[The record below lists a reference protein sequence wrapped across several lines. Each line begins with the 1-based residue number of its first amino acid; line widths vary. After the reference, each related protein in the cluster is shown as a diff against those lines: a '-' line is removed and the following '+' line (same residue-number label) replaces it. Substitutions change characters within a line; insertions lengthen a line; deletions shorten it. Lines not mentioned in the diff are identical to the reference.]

1 MSAIGATTDLKM
13 KEKILKIIAW
23 KLRFLAR
30 LTIVKYKPAI
40 VGVTGNVGK
49 TSAKLAI
56 AAVLSADR
64 TVRASAKNFNNEL
77 GLPLNI
83 LGDFDSTEGLGVWSR
98 ALWTGV
104 KNLVFTTD
112 YPEVIVLEYGVDRPG
127 DMNYL
132 LGIARPQIGAVTAVG
147 DVPVHVEFF
156 SGPEGLAKEKTKLVT
171 ALPATGFAILNA
183 DDPVVMKMADQT
195 RAHVVTFGF
204 SPKAGLHLTNFKNRF
219 DSASGEAGISFK
231 LNYAGASVPVRIDG
245 VFGKTAA
252 YASAVAAAASIVFG
266 LNLVKIA
273 EALGRYA
280 GPAGRL
286 RAVPGL
292 HRSTLI
298 DDTYNASPRAMAE
311 ALETLKALKAKR
323 KIAVLGDML
332 ELGQYTLEAH
342 REAGRA
348 AAKSADLLVTVG
360 TRAKAIGEAAIAG
373 KMPKSAVTSF
383 ESVAAA
389 ANYLRATVKEGD
401 LVLLKASQGVRME
414 KVVKGIMAE
423 PAVAPELLVR
433 QSPVW
438 LAKPGLYE

>member
-1 MSAIGATTDLKM
+1 M
-13 KEKILKIIAW
+13 KDKILNIIAW
-23 KLRFLAR
+23 KLRLLAR
-30 LTIVKYKPAI
+30 LTIAKYNPAI

-56 AAVLSADR
+56 ATVLASDR
-64 TVRASAKNFNNEL
+64 TVRASVKNFNNEL

-83 LGDFDSTEGLGVWSR
+83 IGEFDSTEGLGIWIR
-98 ALWTGV
+98 AIWTGL
-104 KNLVFTTD
+104 KNLVITTD
-112 YPEVIVLEYGVDRPG
+112 YPEVVVLEYGVDRPG

-132 LGIARPQIGAVTAVG
+132 LGIVRPQIGAVTAVG

-156 SGPEGLAKEKTKLVT
+156 SGPEGLAKEKSKLIA

-183 DDPVVMKMADQT
+183 DDPVVMKMAGQT
-195 RAHVVTFGF
+195 RAHAVTFGF
-204 SPKAGLHLTNFKNRF
+204 APKADLHLTNFKNRF
-219 DSASGEAGISFK
+219 DPASSEAGVSFK
-231 LNYAGASVPVRIDG
+231 LNYAGASVPVRIEG

-252 YASAVAAAASIVFG
+252 YASAVAAATGIVFG

-273 EALGRYA
+273 EALGHYA

-286 RAVPGL
+286 RAIPGL

-342 REAGRA
+342 REVGRT
-348 AAKSADLLVTVG
+348 AAKVADMIVTVG
-360 TRAKAIGEAAIAG
+360 TRGA
-373 KMPKSAVTSF
+373 
-383 ESVAAA
+383 
-389 ANYLRATVKEGD
+389 R
-401 LVLLKASQGVRME
+401 R
-414 KVVKGIMAE
+414 
-423 PAVAPELLVR
+423 
-433 QSPVW
+433 
-438 LAKPGLYE
+438 